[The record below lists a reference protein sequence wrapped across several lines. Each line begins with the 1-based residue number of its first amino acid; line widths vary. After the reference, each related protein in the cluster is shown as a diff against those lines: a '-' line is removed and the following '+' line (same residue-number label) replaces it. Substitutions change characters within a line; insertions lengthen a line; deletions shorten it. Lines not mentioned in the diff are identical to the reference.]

1 MKPLLKLLVIAVLLA
16 SGCSSSLVHK
26 GTPNAPAPLIYEVNL
41 NDRADDL
48 FKVKLAVNDLKSEN
62 AVYQFA
68 ATAPGTYQVMD
79 IGRYVRDFKALDA
92 QGDTLKTERLS
103 TNQWKIHEAER
114 AREIRYSIAET
125 WDTPVDEHRIFP
137 MAGTSL
143 EADHVQI
150 NGQAVFGY
158 PTGMQNRPLQ
168 IKLTYP
174 QGWLLGTALNR
185 NGDSTFYADNYD
197 KAVDSPFLLGQLTRA
212 ELDVKGSKVEIYTYS
227 KSGRIKAEQILTS
240 AKEVLLAA
248 AAFTNG
254 LPVKRYTFLFHF
266 EDGNKGAL
274 GAWEHSYSSL
284 YTFNDATYEQMLQQD
299 ITGIMAHEFFHIVT
313 PLNIHS
319 EIIEQFN
326 FVEPVP
332 SEHLWL
338 YEATTEW
345 AAQIMKLRGGLITP
359 EQYVQILKL
368 KLTINDQFDK
378 NYSLSRLALTSYAP
392 EVQQQYVNIYHR
404 GAIIVGLLD
413 IRLLELSHGKR
424 GLREVINQLA
434 KTYGP
439 QRAFPEKKFFDIFV
453 AMTHPEI
460 ADFFER
466 YVKNAEP
473 LPIAEYYHKL
483 GIQYSAEIHTGK
495 QVASLGLGITV
506 KEGRIALIGVSP
518 EMQKQGLRDGDFLV
532 AYNGKPVKL
541 ETIQE
546 IGQELK
552 QLQIGQSYELTI
564 ERDQQETTLKLEALS
579 KEQVERHVF
588 ELDHNVT
595 EAQLALR
602 KVWMRNL

>member
-1 MKPLLKLLVIAVLLA
+1 MKSLSKFLLIVGLLA
-16 SGCSSSLVHK
+16 SGCSSNLVRK
-26 GTPNAPAPLIYEVNL
+26 NAAPAPLVYEVNL

-48 FKVKLAVNDLKSEN
+48 FKVKLTVNDLKSEN

-68 ATAPGTYQVMD
+68 STAPGTYQVMD
-79 IGRYVRDFKALDA
+79 IGRFVRDFKALDA
-92 QGDTLKTERLS
+92 QGHALKTERIS
-103 TNQWKIHEAER
+103 TNQWKIHEVER
-114 AREIRYSIAET
+114 AREIRYHIAET
-125 WDTPVDEHRIFP
+125 WDTPVDKHKIYP

-168 IKLTYP
+168 IKLTHP
-174 QGWLLGTALNR
+174 PDWLLGTPLNR
-185 NGDSTFYADNYD
+185 NSDGTFYADNYD
-197 KAVDSPFLLGQLTRA
+197 HIVDSPFLLGHLTRA
-212 ELDVKGSKVEIYTYS
+212 ELDVQGSKVEIYAYS
-227 KSGRIKAEQILTS
+227 KSSRIKAEQILTS

-284 YTFNDATYEQMLQQD
+284 YTFNDATFEQMLQQD
-299 ITGIMAHEFFHIVT
+299 IAGIMAHEFFHIVT

-319 EIIEQFN
+319 EIIAQFN

-359 EQYVQILKL
+359 EQYMQILQNKL
-368 KLTINDQFDK
+368 NIDDNFDK
-378 NYSLSRLALTSYAP
+378 SYSLSKLALTSYAP
-392 EVQQQYVNIYHR
+392 EGQQQYGNIYPR

-413 IRLLELSHGKR
+413 IRLLELSNGKR

-439 QRAFPEKKFFDIFV
+439 ERAFPEKKFFDIFV

-460 ADFFER
+460 TDFFER
-466 YVKNAEP
+466 YIKNAEP
-473 LPIAEYYHKL
+473 LPLVEYYSKL
-483 GIQYSAEIHTGK
+483 GIEYSEEIRTGQ
-495 QVASLGLGITV
+495 QVASLGMGITF
-506 KEGRIALIGVSP
+506 KEGRFALVNVSP
-518 EMQKQGLRDGDFLV
+518 EMQQQGLRDGDFVV
-532 AYNGKPVKL
+532 ACNGKAAKL

-546 IGQELK
+546 IGQEL
-552 QLQIGQSYELTI
+552 QRLQAGQTFELKI
-564 ERDQQETTLKLEALS
+564 EREQKEMALSLKTLS
-579 KEQVERHVF
+579 KEQVNRHVF
-588 ELDHNVT
+588 AIAPNASEK
-595 EAQLALR
+595 QLALR
-602 KVWMRNL
+602 KIWLQNL

>member
-1 MKPLLKLLVIAVLLA
+1 MKPLSKLLLIAVLLA
-16 SGCSSSLVHK
+16 SGCSSNLLRK
-26 GTPNAPAPLIYEVNL
+26 NIAPTPLFYEIDL

-48 FKVKLAVNDLKSEN
+48 FKVKLSVNDLKSEN

-68 ATAPGTYQVMD
+68 STAPGTYQVMD
-79 IGRYVRDFKALDA
+79 IGRFVRDFKALDA

-103 TNQWKIHEAER
+103 TNQWKIYEVER
-114 AREIRYSIAET
+114 TREIRYNIAET
-125 WDTPVDEHRIFP
+125 WDTAVDKHRIYP

-168 IKLTYP
+168 IKLSHP
-174 QGWLLGTALNR
+174 QDWLLGTALNR
-185 NGDSTFYADNYD
+185 NSDGVFYADNYD
-197 KAVDSPFLLGQLTRA
+197 QIVDSPFLLGQLTRA

-227 KSGRIKAEQILTS
+227 KSSRIKAEQILAS
-240 AKEVLLAA
+240 AREVLLAA

-266 EDGNKGAL
+266 ENGNKGAL

-284 YTFNDATYEQMLQQD
+284 YTFNDATFEQMLQQD
-299 ITGIMAHEFFHIVT
+299 IAGIMAHEFFHIVT

-319 EIIEQFN
+319 EIIERFN
-326 FVEPVP
+326 FVEPMP

-359 EQYVQILKL
+359 EQYTQILKS
-368 KLTINDQFDK
+368 KLYIDDNFDK
-378 NYSLSRLALTSYAP
+378 SYSLSKLALTSYAP
-392 EVQQQYVNIYHR
+392 EGQQQYGNIYHR

-413 IRLLELSHGKR
+413 IRLLELSNGKR
-424 GLREVINQLA
+424 GLREVINRLA

-439 QRAFPEKKFFDIFV
+439 ERAFPEKKFFEVFV
-453 AMTHPEI
+453 KMTHPEI

-466 YVKNAEP
+466 YIKTAEP
-473 LPIAEYYHKL
+473 LPIIEYYSKL
-483 GIQYSAEIHTGK
+483 GIKYSEEIHTGK
-495 QVASLGLGITV
+495 QTASLGLGMTL
-506 KEGRIALIGVSP
+506 KEGRIVLFNVTP
-518 EMQKQGLRDGDFLV
+518 QMQEQGLRDGDIVLT
-532 AYNGKPVKL
+532 YNGKPVKL

-552 QLQIGQSYELTI
+552 LLQPGQMYELTI
-564 ERDQQETTLKLEALS
+564 ERDQKEMPMKLEALS
-579 KEQVERHVF
+579 KEQVDRHVF
-588 ELDHNVT
+588 KIDPNAT

-602 KVWMRNL
+602 KIWMRNL

>member
-1 MKPLLKLLVIAVLLA
+1 MISLSKFLLIAAFLA
-16 SGCSSSLVHK
+16 SGCSSSLVRK
-26 GTPNAPAPLIYEVNL
+26 NAAPTPLIYEVNL

-48 FKVKLAVNDLKSEN
+48 FKVKLSVNDLKSEN

-79 IGRYVRDFKALDA
+79 IGRFVRDFKALDA

-103 TNQWKIHEAER
+103 TNQWKIHEIER
-114 AREIRYSIAET
+114 AREIRYNVAET
-125 WDTPVDEHRIFP
+125 WDTAVDEHRIYP

-168 IKLTYP
+168 IKLSHP
-174 QGWLLGTALNR
+174 PGWLLGTALNR
-185 NGDSTFYADNYD
+185 NSDSTFYADNYD
-197 KAVDSPFLLGQLTRA
+197 KIVDSPFLLGQLTRA
-212 ELDVKGSKVEIYTYS
+212 EMDVKGSAVEIYVYS
-227 KSGRIKAEQILTS
+227 RSGRIKAEQVLAS
-240 AKEVLLAA
+240 AKEVLVAA
-248 AAFTNG
+248 AAFTKG

-284 YTFNDATYEQMLQQD
+284 YTFNDATFEQMLQQD

-319 EIIEQFN
+319 EIIAQFN

-359 EQYVQILKL
+359 EQYAQILKS
-368 KLTINDQFDK
+368 KLNIDDNFDK
-378 NYSLSRLALTSYAP
+378 SYSLSRLALTSYAS
-392 EVQQQYVNIYHR
+392 EGQQQYGNIYNR

-413 IRLLELSHGKR
+413 IRLLELSNGKR

-439 QRAFPEKKFFDIFV
+439 QRAFPEKKFFDVFV

-460 ADFFER
+460 VDFFER
-466 YVKNAEP
+466 YIKNAEP
-473 LPIAEYYHKL
+473 LSIAEYYNKL
-483 GIQYSAEIHTGK
+483 GIKYSEEIRTGK
-495 QVASLGLGITV
+495 QVPTLGLGLTLN
-506 KEGRIALIGVSP
+506 EGRIVLFNVTP
-518 EMQKQGLRDGDFLV
+518 PMQQQGLRDGDIVLT
-532 AYNGKPVKL
+532 YNDKPVKL

-546 IGQELK
+546 IGQELSLLQPGQTY
-552 QLQIGQSYELTI
+552 QLNI
-564 ERDQQETTLKLEALS
+564 ERDQKEMTLKLEVFT
-579 KEQVERHVF
+579 KEQVDRHVF
-588 ELDHNVT
+588 EIYPNAT
-595 EAQLALR
+595 EKQLALR

>member
-1 MKPLLKLLVIAVLLA
+1 MKPLSKLLVITVLLA
-16 SGCSSSLVHK
+16 SGCSPSLVRK
-26 GTPNAPAPLIYEVNL
+26 SAAPAPLIYEVNL

-48 FKVKLAVNDLKSEN
+48 FKVKLTVNDLKREN

-68 ATAPGTYQVMD
+68 STAPGTYQVMD
-79 IGRYVRDFKALDA
+79 IGRYVRDFKAFDA

-103 TNQWKIHEAER
+103 TNQWKIHEVER
-114 AREIRYSIAET
+114 AREIRYRIAET
-125 WDTPVDEHRIFP
+125 WDTPVDKHHIYP

-158 PTGMQNRPLQ
+158 PTGMQDRPLQ
-168 IKLTYP
+168 IELDYP
-174 QGWLLGTALNR
+174 RDWLLGTALDR
-185 NGDSTFYADNYD
+185 NSDSTFYADNYD
-197 KAVDSPFLLGQLTRA
+197 KAVDSPFLLGKLTRA
-212 ELDVKGSKVEIYTYS
+212 ELNVKGSKVEIYTYS
-227 KSGRIKAEQILTS
+227 KSGRIKAEQILSS

-248 AAFTNG
+248 AAFTKG

-266 EDGNKGAL
+266 EDGHKGSL

-284 YTFNDATYEQMLQQD
+284 YTFNDATYEQMRQQD
-299 ITGIMAHEFFHIVT
+299 IAGIMAHEFFHIVT

-345 AAQIMKLRGGLITP
+345 AAQIMKLRSGLVTP
-359 EQYVQILKL
+359 EQYMQTLKL
-368 KLTINDQFDK
+368 KLTINDHFDQ
-378 NYSLSRLALTSYAP
+378 NYSLSKLALTSYTP
-392 EVQQQYVNIYHR
+392 EGQQQYGNIYQR
-404 GAIIVGLLD
+404 GAIIIGLLD
-413 IRLLELSHGKR
+413 IQLLELSQGKR
-424 GLREVINQLA
+424 GMREVINQLA

-439 QRAFPEKKFFDIFV
+439 KRAFPEKRFFDIFV

-473 LPIAEYYHKL
+473 LPIAEYYGKL
-483 GIQYSAEIHTGK
+483 GIKYSGEMHTGK
-495 QVASLGLGITV
+495 QIASLGMGITF
-506 KEGRIALIGVSP
+506 KDGRFLLVGVSP
-518 EMQKQGLRDGDFLV
+518 EMQKQGVRDGDFVV
-532 AYNGKPVKL
+532 ACNGKPVKL
-541 ETIQE
+541 ETVQE

-552 QLQIGQSYELTI
+552 QMQAGQTYELTI
-564 ERDQQETTLKLEALS
+564 ERDQHESTLKLEVLS
-579 KEQVERHVF
+579 KEQVNRHVF
-588 ELDHNVT
+588 ELDPNAT
-595 EAQLALR
+595 AAQLALR
-602 KVWMRNL
+602 QAWMRNL